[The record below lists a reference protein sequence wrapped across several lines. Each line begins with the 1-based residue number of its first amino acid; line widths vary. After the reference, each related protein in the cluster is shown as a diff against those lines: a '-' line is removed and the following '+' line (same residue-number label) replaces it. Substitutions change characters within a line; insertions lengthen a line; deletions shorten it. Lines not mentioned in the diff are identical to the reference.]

1 LTTYRAYGFC
11 VASSFALPELVRIQC
26 ACEVII
32 RRGTA
37 GHVPRAAVNEDGH
50 EVSENDVRLSFE
62 GVGAFR
68 IREGREIVVE
78 PVPGVDEAI
87 VRLSLLGPALAVLLH
102 QRGFLVL
109 HASCVVM
116 DGAVAFLGDS
126 EWGKSTT
133 AAALYRSGRP
143 LVADDVLAVDLRSG
157 SPVVRRAFPQLKL
170 WPESVE
176 ALGIEPQE
184 LRTIHPDLEKRAF
197 RAQVGFGDDDL
208 PLARLYVLSDG
219 PEVRVEA
226 LDEQE
231 VFVELI
237 RHSFAASL
245 LRETAT
251 ETAHFRQCTSLAR
264 AGLVRRL
271 VLGGSI
277 ERIPEVI
284 RALEDD
290 RAGVSVERVS
300 VERVGA

>member
-26 ACEVII
+26 ACEVTI

-37 GHVPRAAVNEDGH
+37 GHVPDVEANEDGH
-50 EVSENDVRLSFE
+50 EVSEGDVRLSFE

-68 IREGREIVVE
+68 VRGGREIVVE
-78 PVPGVDEAI
+78 PRPGIDEAI
-87 VRLSLLGPALAVLLH
+87 MRLSLLGPALAVLLH
-102 QRGFLVL
+102 QQGFLVL

-157 SPVVRRAFPQLKL
+157 SPIVRRAFPQLKL

-184 LRTIHPDLEKRAF
+184 LRTIHPDLEKRAY
-197 RAQVGFGDDDL
+197 RAQVGFDDDDL
-208 PLARLYVLSDG
+208 PLERLYILSDG

-226 LDEQE
+226 LEEQE
-231 VFVELI
+231 VLVELI
-237 RHSFAASL
+237 RHSYAASL
-245 LRETAT
+245 LRETGT
-251 ETAHFRQCTSLAR
+251 ETAHFRQSTSLAR

-271 VLGGSI
+271 VLGGSL

-290 RAGVSVERVS
+290 RPGASLERVH
-300 VERVGA
+300 A